1 MMVLVTNDRE
11 VRQRK
16 AANISA
22 SYKSD
27 DETDKHNYRPISLL
41 SVPGKLTE
49 SIVHGVNYYHACPWT
64 GTWEPSPV
72 GV

>member
-1 MMVLVTNDRE
+1 MMVLVTKGIE

-49 SIVHGVNYYHACPWT
+49 SMVA
-64 GTWEPSPV
+64 
-72 GV
+72 